1 MKLIHEIF
9 DEIADTKSVKE
20 KQQILL
26 DNERPQFKSILKN
39 MFDKSIKYKVKS
51 APKYKVC
58 DDPDGLSSTQLE
70 KQMFMIDRLY
80 DIEGNN
86 LSNERAENILINVL
100 EIIPKRESDI
110 LCKIINKKM
119 KVSGLTER
127 LVRETYPDLLPEE
140 LVS

>member
-1 MKLIHEIF
+1 
-9 DEIADTKSVKE
+9 
-20 KQQILL
+20 
-26 DNERPQFKSILKN
+26 
-39 MFDKSIKYKVKS
+39 
-51 APKYKVC
+51 
-58 DDPDGLSSTQLE
+58 
-70 KQMFMIDRLY
+70 MFMIDRLY